1 MDLWIL
7 CLVASLT
14 SCLGAEPRPAA
25 LWASLKWNKSGEDV
39 GPVYASMGGDDPASG
54 KDWKSKPHQQVSAW
68 NKSMHHT
75 YHSYIPEKYQ
85 ALPSKA
91 TEIRT
96 KSAGNGHEKNFT
108 EYTKSYGGLAKV
120 AMQGAK
126 RDAKRQ
132 STPKD
137 KDSDGA
143 DYEQYLPPSGKN
155 GQQGGS
161 FIPDYKQF
169 TEHANSGSAKRD
181 AGQRTADAEPE
192 KKRSIPTHSD
202 GADYKKYLPSFGEGK
217 QQGASFIPN
226 YKQFSDTD
234 NSGSAKRDAGQLT
247 ADAEP
252 EKKQSIPA
260 HSDGADYDKFL
271 QSFGEGKQQGGSF
284 IPHYKQLSDTPNS
297 ESSSQ
302 SFFPFASG
310 KQLPVPSMPW
320 QLVESPPRAPK
331 PGFLASNSVPLADM
345 VPQEWRLP
353 TLLASVALTATVAC
367 GVYAFDKYRRTVR
380 PPESLLG

>member
-169 TEHANSGSAKRD
+169 TEHANSGSAKPRRWTVD
-181 AGQRTADAEPE
+181 SRCGTREEAEHTRT
-192 KKRSIPTHSD
+192 
-202 GADYKKYLPSFGEGK
+202 
-217 QQGASFIPN
+217 
-226 YKQFSDTD
+226 
-234 NSGSAKRDAGQLT
+234 
-247 ADAEP
+247 
-252 EKKQSIPA
+252 
-260 HSDGADYDKFL
+260 
-271 QSFGEGKQQGGSF
+271 
-284 IPHYKQLSDTPNS
+284 
-297 ESSSQ
+297 
-302 SFFPFASG
+302 
-310 KQLPVPSMPW
+310 
-320 QLVESPPRAPK
+320 
-331 PGFLASNSVPLADM
+331 
-345 VPQEWRLP
+345 
-353 TLLASVALTATVAC
+353 
-367 GVYAFDKYRRTVR
+367 
-380 PPESLLG
+380 LGWC